1 MKSPEMTSFLDALSR
16 QIHGRTR
23 SECVENR
30 ICVACG
36 AEVTEF
42 RDECSAR
49 EYDLTGYCQDCQDET
64 FGLDSE

>member
-1 MKSPEMTSFLDALSR
+1 MKSQNMIDFLDTMSR
-16 QIHGRTR
+16 NLYGRTR
-23 SECVENR
+23 SECIENR

-36 AEVTEF
+36 VEVTEF

-64 FGLDSE
+64 FGVDNE